1 MLTDMTPSAG
11 QFYGSQIPT
20 MGMNISHM
28 QKPTVGAVSI
38 SLILFILYYFSL
50 SYSYRIIMCYASGS
64 NCSELHR
71 VDLFVVQTVY
81 KQFTDCYCTTI
92 WLFDT
97 YSYSKKDIL
106 IYSDSLLSGLFV
118 RMNEKLLYCLLL
130 YRWVFVVC
138 VCSVHAFHQA
148 QSMWISTCISHN
160 IFQQQKETKN
170 KKINRIKNK
179 EIAQLKLIG
188 LVCVPCKC
196 KSNIVNTIIRIYLY
210 TMYMHMH
217 QNATQL
223 WLIHKE
229 FSKCLRSHSTYC

>member
-1 MLTDMTPSAG
+1 MTPSAG

-138 VCSVHAFHQA
+138 VCAVCTHSIKLNQCESAHV
-148 QSMWISTCISHN
+148 SHIIYSN
-160 IFQQQKETKN
+160 SKKKPKTK
-170 KKINRIKNK
+170 K
-179 EIAQLKLIG
+179 
-188 LVCVPCKC
+188 
-196 KSNIVNTIIRIYLY
+196 
-210 TMYMHMH
+210 
-217 QNATQL
+217 
-223 WLIHKE
+223 
-229 FSKCLRSHSTYC
+229 